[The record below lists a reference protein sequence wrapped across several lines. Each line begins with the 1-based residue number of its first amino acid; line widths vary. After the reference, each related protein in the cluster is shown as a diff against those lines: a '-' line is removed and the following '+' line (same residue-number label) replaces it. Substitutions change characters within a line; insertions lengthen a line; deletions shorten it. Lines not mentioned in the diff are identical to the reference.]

1 MLCCTYSN
9 ISLIH
14 IFDQFPRILIKRLL
28 SRKDEILNFFWIPAS
43 EFKYFV
49 CKTFNIV
56 WGLWLLC
63 FSSFPFLHNIINTKP
78 ACYAQNMIFQTMGCL
93 SIETPIT
100 CIKIKYLYTWLLIIN
115 GPHRTG
121 AIHILIRVSL
131 KFSSFPDDKEKVFCC
146 ICRYTPYVLVVQ
158 TLFILFY

>member
-1 MLCCTYSN
+1 MYIFKYFFDSYILSVFHDFNQAAYESGGWN
-9 ISLIH
+9 I
-14 IFDQFPRILIKRLL
+14 
-28 SRKDEILNFFWIPAS
+28 EFFWIPAS

-78 ACYAQNMIFQTMGCL
+78 ACYTQNIIFHTMRCL